1 MRVIGS
7 AVLFGIQY
15 LFARKFRQPTLKFIL
30 LVTVDRHK
38 SKSSEVVPTNNLW
51 RDFRPIRTILQALDV
66 IVSSCGA
73 DIVRSIIKAPL
84 AMPAEAS
91 E

>member
-15 LFARKFRQPTLKFIL
+15 LFARKFRQPELKFIL

-38 SKSSEVVPTNNLW
+38 SETSKVVPTNNLW
-51 RDFRPIRTILQALDV
+51 RDFRSIRTILQALDV
-66 IVSSCGA
+66 SESSCGA
-73 DIVRSIIKAPL
+73 DLVGSIIKAPL
-84 AMPAEAS
+84 AMPAEVS